1 MSKID
6 EYRRFHQGKNTRY
19 VLTCNFYLAI
29 KDNQLNVLIYG
40 KNLYV
45 FSLFSYSLYIYIGIK
60 WRANEI
66 NDENR
71 VQFTD
76 RSKNMNHSREVRK
89 TSSPIA
95 ADRGNFNIGRM
106 GSVIVG

>member
-1 MSKID
+1 M
-6 EYRRFHQGKNTRY
+6 YFHFFHI
-19 VLTCNFYLAI
+19 V
-29 KDNQLNVLIYG
+29 
-40 KNLYV
+40 
-45 FSLFSYSLYIYIGIK
+45 YIYIGIK